1 LGGGREERVEA
12 RRHGAAVGTLPVIVT
27 SVTDYQAAT
36 VGFAVAFLLVVLLTP
51 VVSLAAWRAGLL
63 DVSRDD
69 RRLHRAPMPRLGGL
83 AIFAAIAI
91 PAFSLA
97 HGDGFWGIMIGAAL
111 MTLLGAIDDVRNLHP
126 GIKLLGIVLIAAVPA
141 TTGIRID
148 SASLPLI
155 GHFTLGPLSTALT
168 ILWIVAIANIVNFI
182 DGMDGLAAGFCAIAA
197 ITFAILSASLN
208 HPGAAAICA
217 IVAGSTIGFL
227 RYNFH
232 PATIIMGDSGSLMLG
247 FLLATLAIQGV
258 LKTAAAVSL
267 VFPLVIL
274 ALPILDTSF
283 VILKRL
289 KYRQPIY
296 RADRSHFHHRF
307 ANIGFSQRRTAL
319 IMYAWCSVLAAFA
332 LAIRFVPNHRHGWH
346 PLSLIVLGSLGVVA
360 IATSAYVIYLLE
372 ILKLRHLQAIGL
384 FRSASHEVTQRRPAA

>member
-1 LGGGREERVEA
+1 MG
-12 RRHGAAVGTLPVIVT
+12 

-36 VGFAVAFLLVVLLTP
+36 VGFVVAFLLVVLLTP
-51 VVSLAAWRAGLL
+51 VVSTAAWRAGVL
-63 DVSRDD
+63 DVPRDD
-69 RRLHRAPMPRLGGL
+69 RRLARAPMPRLGGL
-83 AIFAAIAI
+83 AIFAGIAI
-91 PAFSLA
+91 PAAALG
-97 HGDGFWGIMIGAAL
+97 HGRGFWGIMIGAAL
-111 MTLLGAIDDVRNLHP
+111 MTALGAVDDIVSLHP
-126 GIKLLGIVLIAAVPA
+126 GVKMSGLVAIAAVP
-141 TTGIRID
+141 TVFGIRID
-148 SASLPLI
+148 HVTLPLF
-155 GHFTLGPLSTALT
+155 GAFNLHLLSVPVTV
-168 ILWIVAIANIVNFI
+168 LWVVAIANIVNFI

-197 ITFAILSASLN
+197 LTFSILSASLS
-208 HPGAAAICA
+208 HPEPAAVCA
-217 IVAGSTIGFL
+217 IVAGAAIGFL

-232 PATIIMGDSGSLMLG
+232 PATIIMGDSGSLTLG
-247 FLLATLAIQGV
+247 YLLATLAIQGV

-319 IMYAWCSVLAAFA
+319 IMYGWCLVLSAFA
-332 LAIRFVPNHRHGWH
+332 LAIRFVPNHRHGWD
-346 PLSLIVLGSLGVVA
+346 PVAVIVLGGLGVVA
-360 IATSAYVIYLLE
+360 LGTSVYVIYLLE

-384 FRSASHEVTQRRPAA
+384 FRSVSPEMTQRRPAA

>member
-1 LGGGREERVEA
+1 MS
-12 RRHGAAVGTLPVIVT
+12 

-36 VGFAVAFLLVVLLTP
+36 VGFLVAFLLVVLLTP

-63 DVSRDD
+63 DRPGDE
-69 RRLHRAPMPRLGGL
+69 RRLHRVAMPRLGGL

-91 PAFSLA
+91 PAFSLG
-97 HGDGFWGIMIGAAL
+97 HGDGFWGIMLGAAL
-111 MTLLGAIDDVRNLHP
+111 MTVLGAVDDVASLHP
-126 GIKLLGIVLIAAVPA
+126 GIKLIGIVVIAAVPVA
-141 TTGIRID
+141 MGIRID
-148 SASLPLI
+148 DASLPLV
-155 GHFTLGPLSTALT
+155 GHFTLGGPLATVLT

-197 ITFAILSASLN
+197 VTFAILSASLD
-208 HPGAAAICA
+208 HAGAAAICA
-217 IVAGSTIGFL
+217 IVAGAAIGFL

-274 ALPILDTSF
+274 ALPILDSSF

-289 KYRQPIY
+289 KHGQPIY

-319 IMYAWCSVLAAFA
+319 IMYAWCSVLSVFA

-346 PLSLIVLGSLGVVA
+346 PLTLIILGSLGLVA
-360 IATSAYVIYLLE
+360 IATSVYVIYLLE
-372 ILKLRHLQAIGL
+372 IIKLRHLQAIGL
-384 FRSASHEVTQRRPAA
+384 LRSPPPEVTQSRPAA